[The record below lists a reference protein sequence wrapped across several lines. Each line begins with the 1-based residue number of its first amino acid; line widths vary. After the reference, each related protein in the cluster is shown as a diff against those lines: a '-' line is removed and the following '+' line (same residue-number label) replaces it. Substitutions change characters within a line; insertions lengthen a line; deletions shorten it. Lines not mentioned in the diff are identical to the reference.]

1 MTHLDN
7 LVADSLAQSP
17 DTVVHQLA
25 SEIERLR
32 SAIAD
37 ALRPLYEGGHIWVK
51 PLEDAIRKP
60 PENLFHKNC
69 RSCICWNGD
78 MCELISHVCENG
90 EHWRPST
97 KFVMVHPEVAALA
110 DFAEEMRASASR
122 FSVALD
128 AVRGELEAMRS
139 ELESTRKGWKELAEA
154 PHKHQ
159 GMMVSLR
166 GFVLRVSEYL
176 DRKDQG
182 GDAFVLREIQR
193 NLCEV
198 WNRRGDP
205 RIVAEFGALYCLDKD
220 GPIEETDD
228 DDDEEGGE
236 V

>member
-25 SEIERLR
+25 TDRERL
-32 SAIAD
+32 
-37 ALRPLYEGGHIWVK
+37 
-51 PLEDAIRKP
+51 
-60 PENLFHKNC
+60 
-69 RSCICWNGD
+69 
-78 MCELISHVCENG
+78 
-90 EHWRPST
+90 
-97 KFVMVHPEVAALA
+97 
-110 DFAEEMRASASR
+110 
-122 FSVALD
+122 
-128 AVRGELEAMRS
+128 RGELEAMRS

-236 V
+236 T

>member
-1 MTHLDN
+1 MTSRSSLDLN
-7 LVADSLAQSP
+7 TSINVSTQ
-17 DTVVHQLA
+17 TIGETIHQFVDLPGLP
-25 SEIERLR
+25 SIQER
-32 SAIAD
+32 IIHTQD
-37 ALRPLYEGGHIWVK
+37 DHVKKALTDLGWVCPQEAK
-51 PLEDAIRKP
+51 AMEMRYSRLGN
-60 PENLFHKNC
+60 ENLQLRADLNKMTDERNA
-69 RSCICWNGD
+69 
-78 MCELISHVCENG
+78 
-90 EHWRPST
+90 WRT
-97 KFVMVHPEVAALA
+97 GHTDRTHEA
-110 DFAEEMRASASR
+110 DKM
-122 FSVALD
+122 
-128 AVRGELEAMRS
+128 RGELEAMRS

-193 NLCEV
+193 NLCKV

-220 GPIEETDD
+220 GPIEEVED

>member
-1 MTHLDN
+1 MTSPSDLDPN
-7 LVADSLAQSP
+7 SVKISTQIIGKTIYQFVEFPGFQSIKKRIIDTQNDQIKKAMADL
-17 DTVVHQLA
+17 
-25 SEIERLR
+25 
-32 SAIAD
+32 
-37 ALRPLYEGGHIWVK
+37 GW
-51 PLEDAIRKP
+51 
-60 PENLFHKNC
+60 
-69 RSCICWNGD
+69 ICPQ
-78 MCELISHVCENG
+78 EA
-90 EHWRPST
+90 
-97 KFVMVHPEVAALA
+97 K
-110 DFAEEMRASASR
+110 
-122 FSVALD
+122 
-128 AVRGELEAMRS
+128 AMRD

-198 WNRRGDP
+198 WNRRVDP

-228 DDDEEGGE
+228 DDEEGSE
-236 V
+236 T